1 MMKRFTPIFGVFLL
15 LVHLATSGAALA
27 APQAAAGA
35 QAPQTK
41 AGAPS
46 PAPAGVTPPPGYVI
60 GPEDVLGVLFW
71 REPDMSVEVTVRPDG
86 MITLPL
92 INDFRAAGLSPEE
105 LRSQLTV
112 AGAKYIADPIVTVNV
127 KTINSRKVFIAGQVA
142 KPGEY
147 PLTAPTTVVQL
158 IVVAGGLLEFA
169 KSDKIQI
176 IRTERGQQ
184 VPRSFNYK
192 DVLKGKNLAQ
202 NITLQPGDT
211 ILVP

>member
-1 MMKRFTPIFGVFLL
+1 
-15 LVHLATSGAALA
+15 
-27 APQAAAGA
+27 
-35 QAPQTK
+35 
-41 AGAPS
+41 
-46 PAPAGVTPPPGYVI
+46 
-60 GPEDVLGVLFW
+60 
-71 REPDMSVEVTVRPDG
+71 

-92 INDFRAAGLSPEE
+92 INEVRVVGLTPEE
-105 LRSQLTV
+105 LRGQLTV

-127 KTINSRKVFIAGQVA
+127 KTINSRKVFIAGQVS

-169 KSDKIQI
+169 KSDKILI
-176 IRTERGQQ
+176 LRTERGQQ
-184 VPRSFNYK
+184 VPRTFNYK